1 MLTGEP
7 MPVPKRV
14 GDFVSGSTSNVDG
27 TLCVRV
33 EETGA
38 NTTLSNII
46 GLVQEAQTKKPA
58 IQIFADRVSGRF
70 APVVA
75 TIAAGDIYCMDCF
88 DIIECGT

>member
-46 GLVQEAQTKKPA
+46 GLVQEAQTKSQQYKYL
-58 IQIFADRVSGRF
+58 QIV
-70 APVVA
+70 
-75 TIAAGDIYCMDCF
+75 
-88 DIIECGT
+88 